1 MQITRLIT
9 AGVAT
14 LLSLGQATLPA
25 VASTPD
31 AAPADAIHW
40 RLCDGSQLRGASCG
54 SVTVPLDWAAA
65 DSRTIRIA
73 VARVPASGS
82 PDERIGVLMFNPGG
96 PGSPGLPML
105 TTVASWLPPD
115 VRARFDLVTWD
126 PRGVDQS
133 GPRVDLCPAVGHPT
147 PPPTGPVDWA
157 ALAAS
162 TFDERATDMAGC
174 LTARSSTAP
183 YLGTWFGI
191 RDLDAIRRALSE
203 RQITLWG
210 MSYGTTIGR
219 AYSQQYPSRVRA
231 MVLDGTIDPASTAGS
246 YAREQISAASTG
258 MARMTA
264 WLGPR
269 SRATLRRVQAA
280 LDQRVITAP
289 DGRTVTRWNLTD
301 TLLNSIPDQAS
312 WPDTRDLLRAFRVA
326 LFDRDAGQRERAA
339 ELLADAFPS
348 NDSTSL
354 DAFTAFVDCAD
365 LPGRLTA
372 ADASTITAQA
382 ADVGGIL
389 NGVAAMTAA
398 VTCAGIPADFG
409 EPLPRTAAIALST
422 PPVIVNSIADPRTP
436 WAGARAAANI
446 FTGSVMISYD
456 SAEHISWLRTRS
468 ACINDSVTAYV
479 TTRRLPAHDLACSFA
494 ADRSLLSRQAMR

>member
-1 MQITRLIT
+1 VKITRLIA

-14 LLSLGQATLPA
+14 VLSLGQATLPA

-31 AAPADAIHW
+31 AVRADAIHW
-40 RLCDGSQLRGASCG
+40 RLCDGSQLRGAECG
-54 SVTVPLDWAAA
+54 SVTVPLDWSAPGG
-65 DSRTIRIA
+65 RTIRIA
-73 VARVPASGS
+73 VARVPGSGS

-105 TTVASWLPPD
+105 TTVASWLPAD
-115 VRARFDLVTWD
+115 VRARFDLVAWD

-133 GPRVDLCPAVGHPT
+133 GPRVDLCPAVGHAT

-174 LTARSSTAP
+174 LTARSSVAP
-183 YLGTWFGI
+183 YLGTWFGV
-191 RDLDAIRRALSE
+191 RDLDAIRRAVGE

-246 YAREQISAASTG
+246 YAREQIAAASTG

-289 DGRTVTRWNLTD
+289 DGRRVTRWNLAD

-339 ELLADAFPS
+339 ELLADAFPA
-348 NDSTSL
+348 NDSSSL
-354 DAFTAFVDCAD
+354 DAFAAFVDCAD
-365 LPGRLTA
+365 LPGRLTT
-372 ADASTITAQA
+372 ADASAITAQA

-409 EPLPRTAAIALST
+409 RPLPQPATIVLPT
-422 PPVIVNSIADPRTP
+422 PPIIINSIADPRTP
-436 WAGARAAANI
+436 WAGARAAANT

-479 TTRRLPAHDLACSFA
+479 MTKKLPAHDLACSFA
-494 ADRSLLSRQAMR
+494 RAVAP

>member
-1 MQITRLIT
+1 
-9 AGVAT
+9 
-14 LLSLGQATLPA
+14 
-25 VASTPD
+25 
-31 AAPADAIHW
+31 
-40 RLCDGSQLRGASCG
+40 
-54 SVTVPLDWAAA
+54 
-65 DSRTIRIA
+65 IRIA
-73 VARVPASGS
+73 VARVPGSGS

-105 TTVASWLPPD
+105 TTVASWLPAD
-115 VRARFDLVTWD
+115 VRARFDLVAWD

-133 GPRVDLCPAVGHPT
+133 GPRVDLCPAVGHAT

-174 LTARSSTAP
+174 LTARSSVAP
-183 YLGTWFGI
+183 YLGTLFGV
-191 RDLDAIRRALSE
+191 RDLDAIRRAVGE

-219 AYSQQYPSRVRA
+219 AYAQKYPSRVRA
-231 MVLDGTIDPASTAGS
+231 MILDGTIDPASTTAS
-246 YAREQISAASTG
+246 FAREQISAGSTG
-258 MARMTA
+258 MARMAA

-269 SRATLRRVQAA
+269 SRATLRRVQA
-280 LDQRVITAP
+280 
-289 DGRTVTRWNLTD
+289 
-301 TLLNSIPDQAS
+301 
-312 WPDTRDLLRAFRVA
+312 DTRDLLRAFGVA

-339 ELLADAFPS
+339 ELLADAFPID
-348 NDSTSL
+348 DSSSL

-365 LPGRLTA
+365 LPGRLSS
-372 ADASTITAQA
+372 ADAAAITVQA

-409 EPLPRTAAIALST
+409 RPLPRTAAISLPT
-422 PPVIVNSIADPRTP
+422 PPIIVNSVADPRTP
-436 WAGARAAANI
+436 WAGARAAANT

-456 SAEHISWLRTRS
+456 SAEHISWLRTHS
-468 ACINDSVTAYV
+468 ACINDSVSAYV
-479 TTRRLPAHDLACSFA
+479 ITKRLPAHELACSFA
-494 ADRSLLSRQAMR
+494 PAVR